1 MNFHHLSFHRKFVI
15 VLLDFDIF
23 FGIEFAT
30 LYSMLFR
37 LNFGCKVWVYY
48 YKIKRH
54 LKNEMKEKETIQM
67 EILLRKYLKYKTQS
81 ECWNS
86 IQCNYKS
93 VIRKAE
99 YNMKKKKKPVLSLH
113 LTSKETTRQKFRRVL
128 LGLGRPKFIYTT
140 SEISFPFKINLD
152 FREE

>member
-54 LKNEMKEKETIQM
+54 LKNEMREKETIIDGDLATKIF
-67 EILLRKYLKYKTQS
+67 EIQNTVGML
-81 ECWNS
+81 EFHS
-86 IQCNYKS
+86 IA
-93 VIRKAE
+93 ITKA
-99 YNMKKKKKPVLSLH
+99 
-113 LTSKETTRQKFRRVL
+113 
-128 LGLGRPKFIYTT
+128 
-140 SEISFPFKINLD
+140 
-152 FREE
+152 